1 MVLTGW
7 REIDERMN
15 QSQKVIAE
23 SNRLKRELHQASSY
37 KPKKSISVHPFRV
50 KLFGSGKTVTVKVN
64 TKK

>member
-7 REIDERMN
+7 KEIDERMN

-23 SNRLKRELHQASSY
+23 SNRLKKELHQASSY
-37 KPKKSISVHPFRV
+37 KPKKSISVLPFRV
-50 KLFGSGKTVTVKVN
+50 KLFNSGKSLTIKDN